1 MSRYQ
6 KSIDLLN
13 EALRREIHA
22 SLQYMYFHF
31 HADDQGYD
39 PLSQLF
45 RRVGIQEMVHAER
58 LAERI
63 LYLKGEVTMV
73 LSQDVSY
80 VNTPAEMLA
89 FSKELED
96 AAIVMYNDA
105 AKQCGENADA
115 ASKRLFEDLI
125 SEEEAHYDQFDV
137 QSEHLAKYGEQYLA
151 LQGIER
157 SKALGGPGAE

>member
-1 MSRYQ
+1 MSRHQ

-13 EALRREIHA
+13 EALRREVHA

-45 RRVGIQEMVHAER
+45 KRVAIQEMVHAER

-63 LYLKGEVTMV
+63 LYLKGEVTMEG
-73 LSQDVSY
+73 SQSVEY
-80 VNTPAEMLA
+80 VNTPAEMLG
-89 FSKELED
+89 FSKDLED
-96 AAIVMYNDA
+96 GAVIMYNDF

-115 ASKRLFEDLI
+115 ATKRLFEDLI
-125 SEEEAHYDQFDV
+125 GEEETHFEQFDL
-137 QSEHLAKYGEQYLA
+137 QSEHLGKYGEQFLA

-157 SKALGGPGAE
+157 SKSMGGPGAE